1 MNPEI
6 TFCCGELKRLLFFC
20 LIISFVIQSSCSE
33 PFNSLIKLLSHS
45 LRLQTWLCSLPKN
58 RTMERNSLKFPFL
71 QLETNMHIHPSFR
84 PLFPRPQSPRAPLS
98 KTRPSVPTPSSCRT
112 SSPPVHDHCC
122 SWLLPLSHAQFSLI
136 LRIPPGSAVPP
147 WSTECSRRLLCS
159 LQLYKLNSLQVVS
172 TLPSPPPSSLPWNC
186 SCLGLQWSQFYFCLP
201 FWSNCLPSYSLT
213 QRKVLVNFNF
223 SVQGSDI
230 FFWYYDISSCFG
242 IWLQIKRDFMCH
254 SKQPDFSFM

>member
-58 RTMERNSLKFPFL
+58 RTIERNSLKFPFL
-71 QLETNMHIHPSFR
+71 QLETNMHIHPCFL
-84 PLFPRPQSPRAPLS
+84 PAPLS

-122 SWLLPLSHAQFSLI
+122 SWLLQLSHAQFSLI

-147 WSTECSRRLLCS
+147 
-159 LQLYKLNSLQVVS
+159 
-172 TLPSPPPSSLPWNC
+172 
-186 SCLGLQWSQFYFCLP
+186 
-201 FWSNCLPSYSLT
+201 
-213 QRKVLVNFNF
+213 
-223 SVQGSDI
+223 
-230 FFWYYDISSCFG
+230 
-242 IWLQIKRDFMCH
+242 
-254 SKQPDFSFM
+254 

>member
-136 LRIPPGSAVPP
+136 LRIPLAVPFLHEAQNVP
-147 WSTECSRRLLCS
+147 EDSS
-159 LQLYKLNSLQVVS
+159 VVS
-172 TLPSPPPSSLPWNC
+172 SFISSTLCKSFPPSPHHPP
-186 SCLGLQWSQFYFCLP
+186 LP
-201 FWSNCLPSYSLT
+201 FPETALALGSSGHCSIFVCLSEATVFLLTPSL
-213 QRKVLVNFNF
+213 RGMF
-223 SVQGSDI
+223 
-230 FFWYYDISSCFG
+230 
-242 IWLQIKRDFMCH
+242 
-254 SKQPDFSFM
+254 